1 MASQP
6 LSKVIS
12 NEEYS
17 PNVRIFNDILEET
30 ESIFKQQSEILKL
43 LNTSSINLRSF
54 CDILYDIFKSGL
66 NASEVLMNSIKKFY

>member
-12 NEEYS
+12 NEEFS

-30 ESIFKQQSEILKL
+30 ESIFKQQSEIFEYLIHKLKKL
-43 LNTSSINLRSF
+43 LQHPLRYFQVRVKRLGSINEL
-54 CDILYDIFKSGL
+54 D
-66 NASEVLMNSIKKFY
+66 

>member
-12 NEEYS
+12 NEEFS

-30 ESIFKQQSEILKL
+30 ESIFKQQSEIFEYLIHKLKKL
-43 LNTSSINLRSF
+43 LRHPLRYFQVRVKRLGSINEL
-54 CDILYDIFKSGL
+54 D
-66 NASEVLMNSIKKFY
+66 